1 MADLGLAQ
9 SFSLVALNAQ
19 DSLHGTTVKKIAL
32 RCMAAAVMLEVYLD
46 NAFTQDG
53 DILVLQREVLAGSR
67 NLPYREAALSPLL
80 YKKGGGKGVL
90 GWWLKKASTL
100 SNRQFEKFERAMG
113 DSLKALDLLD
123 EIPNLLGCDLY
134 YDSAGVD
141 MKEYRSDMSEY
152 ARITETLRAEILED
166 GPVTDETA
174 CMLWLLRE
182 SGCMHDL
189 FSQNELEH
197 VAVRMDD
204 LYRSNP
210 LAKALYPIRISHGIE
225 IAVKKFFRMKKS
237 AVRTQFGTGVNF
249 VYPFLERSQ
258 SIFIDTEAWFS
269 NAEKRLRDVKIRL
282 ESNGHI
288 FTVLH
293 EGETPLIK
301 IDNIVYVAIPHAV
314 YGRIPIQGVRLRPR
328 RSI

>member
-1 MADLGLAQ
+1 MADLKLAQ

-19 DSLHGTTVKKIAL
+19 DSLHMTAIKKVAL
-32 RCMAAAVMLEVYLD
+32 RCMAAAVILEAYLE
-46 NAFTQDG
+46 NAFIQTG
-53 DILVLQREVLAGSR
+53 DTLNLQNSALTTHI
-67 NLPYREAALSPLL
+67 PYREAVLNPLL
-80 YKKGGGKGVL
+80 KKGEIQGNL
-90 GWWLKKASTL
+90 GQWLKKASTL
-100 SNRQFEKFERAMG
+100 PARRLKSFEHAMAN
-113 DSLKALDLLD
+113 SLKEPDLLD

-141 MKEYRSDMSEY
+141 MKEYRSNMEEY
-152 ARITETLRAEILED
+152 TSITETIRAEILEN
-166 GPVTDETA
+166 GPVTDETL

-197 VAVRMDD
+197 VAVRMDG
-204 LYRSNP
+204 LYQNHL
-210 LAKALYPIRISHGIE
+210 LAKAVFPVRISLGIE
-225 IAVKKFFRMKKS
+225 IAMKKFLRMKKS

-269 NAEKRLRDVKIRL
+269 NAEKRLYDVKVRL
-282 ESNGHI
+282 ENNGHI

-301 IDNIVYVAIPHAV
+301 IDNVVYVAIPHAV
-314 YGRIPIQGVRLRPR
+314 YGKIPIQGVRLRPR

>member
-1 MADLGLAQ
+1 MADLKLAQ

-19 DSLHGTTVKKIAL
+19 DSLHMTAIKKVAL
-32 RCMAAAVMLEVYLD
+32 RCMAAAVILEAYLD
-46 NAFTQDG
+46 NAFIQTG
-53 DILVLQREVLAGSR
+53 DTLHLQNSALNQSHI
-67 NLPYREAALSPLL
+67 PYREAVLNPLL
-80 YKKGGGKGVL
+80 KKDGIQGNL
-90 GWWLKKASTL
+90 GQWLKKASAL
-100 SNRQFEKFERAMG
+100 PARQ
-113 DSLKALDLLD
+113 LKAFEHAMAGSLNELDLLD

-141 MKEYRSDMSEY
+141 IKEYRSDMEEY
-152 ARITETLRAEILED
+152 ARVTESIRAEILEI
-166 GPVTDETA
+166 GPVTDETVCA
-174 CMLWLLRE
+174 LWLLRE

-189 FSQNELEH
+189 FSQNELKK
-197 VAVRMDD
+197 VAVRMDE
-204 LYRSNP
+204 LYQNHP
-210 LAKALYPIRISHGIE
+210 LAKAVFPVRISRGIE
-225 IAVKKFFRMKKS
+225 IAMKNFLRMKKS

-269 NAEKRLRDVKIRL
+269 NAEKRLHDVKVRL
-282 ESNGHI
+282 ENNGHI

-301 IDNIVYVAIPHAV
+301 IDNIVYVAVPHAV
-314 YGRIPIQGVRLRPR
+314 YGKIPIQGVRLRPR